1 MSNSSYY
8 EASISNVFYRAAVPL
23 FFTWL
28 LISLTFVVP
37 LLDSTHPPY
46 PGLNNFFSEIAYWL
60 ALSGGKYGAPVIGI
74 VMLFFFIT
82 RKESN
87 NKNTWQEVTVIVLL
101 SSILAG
107 GGAAINEHII
117 KTELKISRPN
127 IIWLAGDNGFGPLG
141 MQAEQFY
148 ELGNKEARRK
158 PLMEVLKQQSMP
170 IVLSSSVESHW
181 VEETGYSFPSGHA
194 FSAMF
199 FASFL
204 LGIAITYITTKR
216 IWIFYA
222 LLPWALAVCYSR
234 TILRVHTPLDV
245 TVGGFQGMVVGLV
258 AWFIARVLLRK
269 FGYKELQN

>member
-23 FFTWL
+23 IFTWL

-60 ALSGGKYGAPVIGI
+60 ALSGGKYGAPVIGV

-82 RKESN
+82 RKES
-87 NKNTWQEVTVIVLL
+87 KDKKTWQEATVIVLL

-141 MQAEQFY
+141 MQADQFY
-148 ELGNKEARRK
+148 ELGNKEVRRK
-158 PLMEVLKQQSMP
+158 PLMKVLTQQPAP
-170 IVLSSSVESHW
+170 IALSSSVESHW

-204 LGIAITYITTKR
+204 LAMAITYITTKR

-269 FGYKELQN
+269 FGYKEL